1 MRGFPPLHLLLFAIA
16 FGLVAVPLS
25 HLTFARPAVVR
36 IQTGKPTVIPDGV
49 HSYVRLRFAHVPEK
63 VSVRLGGQLLLDE
76 KTTNPAATMETEA
89 TFVIPKEG
97 LELLVEAT
105 WPTGTPSTAITLEL
119 EPDEKEA
126 RSQTHWSADA
136 ALSQIYSFVW

>member
-25 HLTFARPAVVR
+25 HLTFARPAVVQ
-36 IQTGKPTVIPDGV
+36 IQKGKPAATAEGV

-63 VSVRLGGQLLLDE
+63 VSVRLGEQLLMDE
-76 KTTNPAATMETEA
+76 KTTSPAATMGAEA

-97 LELLVEAT
+97 IELLVQAT
-105 WPTGTPSTAITLEL
+105 WPAGTPNTAITVEL
-119 EPDEKEA
+119 EPDEKET
-126 RSQTHWSADA
+126 RSQTHWSSNLAF
-136 ALSQIYSFVW
+136 SQIYSFVW

>member
-16 FGLVAVPLS
+16 FGIVAVPLS

-36 IQTGKPTVIPDGV
+36 TETGKPAAIPDGV
-49 HSYVRLRFAHVPEK
+49 HAYVRLRFAHVPEK
-63 VSVRLGGQLLLDE
+63 VSVRLGNQLLLDE
-76 KTTNPAATMETEA
+76 KTTAPTAIMETEA

-97 LELLVEAT
+97 IELLVEAT

-119 EPDEKEA
+119 EPDEEES